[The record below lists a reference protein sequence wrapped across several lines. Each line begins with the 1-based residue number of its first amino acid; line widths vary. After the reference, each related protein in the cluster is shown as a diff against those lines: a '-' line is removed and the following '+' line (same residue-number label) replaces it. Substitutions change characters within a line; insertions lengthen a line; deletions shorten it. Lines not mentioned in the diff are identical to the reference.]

1 LEIIS
6 PEFSFLNF
14 GLKEYPECYDIEP
27 VPLPK
32 CGDLAI
38 KAQIEFLTDELIPVT
53 TPFYVAIGDTACN
66 VIEDED
72 VNITPICSTYKFRAY
87 SKEEDDVPDMSEDD
101 IYNLCYDEGA
111 PIETITFDTNPF
123 DEITSTTMSF
133 VYDVNLFTSTGLQFY
148 INDNVYILEVDLT
161 NTTGDYTYT
170 KIGNTYFVKIAV
182 GLGAASPGGNVRDFF
197 VDIVDVNEGTTTT
210 YAVISE
216 TVTIANVPAGSYFNN
231 YGTATSITGVTA
243 SVNKGKRF
251 YYKTDR
257 VAYKNI
263 NESISALAY
272 YEFQD
277 TLSATD
283 IVRYAIEYNA
293 TYNDFEFEITVDDGV
308 NPVTTIP
315 ATISAYTG
323 NIEFTYVAL
332 NTSAHEIRLTI
343 TDNKNHRDGF
353 EILSIKKYTST
364 VFNVISSMSGY
375 GYVEIPVGTYSR
387 QELKALISAG
397 LGFEF
402 DCQFTTCCDV
412 PKISFETQPV
422 EETTLTY
429 ELTEYWNKG
438 FIDYP
443 DNPIT
448 DTCFTYLILDS
459 EKEVIACSNE
469 FTSNVDCCFISTI
482 EYGNNEDAFGFSYP
496 AGVTNM
502 IQLPFYPNQPQYKTK
517 EDIYRT
523 TGGRYRRLNADIEK
537 EWTCETDYMT
547 TDIHDKLITALKH
560 DYVRVVSERFG
571 IDEEVVQEGDYEV
584 DWNEPTDFDAK
595 AEFKVKKYFNG
606 KNTNCGSG
614 CG

>member
-1 LEIIS
+1 
-6 PEFSFLNF
+6 
-14 GLKEYPECYDIEP
+14 
-27 VPLPK
+27 
-32 CGDLAI
+32 
-38 KAQIEFLTDELIPVT
+38 
-53 TPFYVAIGDTACN
+53 
-66 VIEDED
+66 
-72 VNITPICSTYKFRAY
+72 
-87 SKEEDDVPDMSEDD
+87 
-101 IYNLCYDEGA
+101 
-111 PIETITFDTNPF
+111 
-123 DEITSTTMSF
+123 
-133 VYDVNLFTSTGLQFY
+133 
-148 INDNVYILEVDLT
+148 
-161 NTTGDYTYT
+161 
-170 KIGNTYFVKIAV
+170 
-182 GLGAASPGGNVRDFF
+182 
-197 VDIVDVNEGTTTT
+197 
-210 YAVISE
+210 
-216 TVTIANVPAGSYFNN
+216 
-231 YGTATSITGVTA
+231 
-243 SVNKGKRF
+243 
-251 YYKTDR
+251 
-257 VAYKNI
+257 
-263 NESISALAY
+263 
-272 YEFQD
+272 
-277 TLSATD
+277 
-283 IVRYAIEYNA
+283 
-293 TYNDFEFEITVDDGV
+293 
-308 NPVTTIP
+308 
-315 ATISAYTG
+315 
-323 NIEFTYVAL
+323 
-332 NTSAHEIRLTI
+332 
-343 TDNKNHRDGF
+343 
-353 EILSIKKYTST
+353 
-364 VFNVISSMSGY
+364 MSGY

-448 DTCFTYLILDS
+448 DTCFTYVILDS

-537 EWTCETDYMT
+537 EWACETDYMA

-560 DYVRVVSERFG
+560 DYVRIVSERFG
-571 IDEEVVQEGDYEV
+571 IDDEVVQDGDYEV

>member
-1 LEIIS
+1 MEIIS

-38 KAQIEFLTDELIPVT
+38 KAQIELLTDELIPVT

-257 VAYKNI
+257 VSYKNI
-263 NESISALAY
+263 NESILGLSY

-277 TLSATD
+277 ALSATD

-315 ATISAYTG
+315 TTISAYTG

-448 DTCFTYLILDS
+448 DTCFTYVILDS

-547 TDIHDKLITALKH
+547 TDIHDRLITALKH

>member
-27 VPLPK
+27 MPLPK

-53 TPFYVAIGDTACN
+53 TPYYVAIADTACN

-72 VNITPICSTYKFRAY
+72 INIAPICSTYKFRTFY
-87 SKEEDDVPDMSEDD
+87 TEEPDLPDLGDDN

-123 DEITSTTMSF
+123 DEITSTALKFNISSPFINGIQLYIGTKTYIIEYDTSF
-133 VYDVNLFTSTGLQFY
+133 SGFPYNYTQV
-148 INDNVYILEVDLT
+148 
-161 NTTGDYTYT
+161 GD
-170 KIGNTYFVKIAV
+170 TYFVRLSVLIGTGFSAMQLFLEDV
-182 GLGAASPGGNVRDFF
+182 
-197 VDIVDVNEGTTTT
+197 VDVNHGTTSSTGI
-210 YAVISE
+210 YDIE
-216 TVTIANVPAGSYFNN
+216 ILNVPSGSYFNT
-231 YGTATSITGVTA
+231 YGAASSVTGTTP
-243 SVNKGKRF
+243 STNIGRFF
-251 YYKTDR
+251 YYTGSG
-257 VAYKNI
+257 VAYKNLY
-263 NESISALAY
+263 STISASTY

-293 TYNDFEFEITVDDGV
+293 VYNDFEFEITIDDGL

-315 ATISAYTG
+315 ATISEYTG

-332 NTSAHEIRLTI
+332 NTGAHEIRLTI
-343 TDNKNHRDGF
+343 TDNKNHREGF

-364 VFNVISSMSGY
+364 VFNVVSSMSGY

-397 LGFEF
+397 LGFDF
-402 DCQFTTCCDV
+402 DCQFTSCCDV
-412 PKISFETQPV
+412 PMISFTVEPV
-422 EETTLTY
+422 EETSLTY

-448 DTCFTYLILDS
+448 ETCFTYVILDS

-469 FTSNVDCCFISTI
+469 FTTNVDCCFISTI
-482 EYGNNEDAFGFSYP
+482 EYGNNEDAFGFTYP
-496 AGVTNM
+496 DGVTNM
-502 IQLPFYPNQPQYKTK
+502 IQLPFYPNKPQYKTK

-547 TDIHDKLITALKH
+547 TDMHDKLITALKH
-560 DYVRVVSERFG
+560 DYVRIVSERFG
-571 IDEEVVQEGDYEV
+571 IDDEVVQDGDYEV

>member
-1 LEIIS
+1 
-6 PEFSFLNF
+6 
-14 GLKEYPECYDIEP
+14 

-38 KAQIEFLTDELIPVT
+38 KGQIEFLTDELIPVT
-53 TPFYVAIGDTACN
+53 TPFYVGIGDTACN

-72 VNITPICSTYKFRAY
+72 VNITPICSTYKFRTY
-87 SKEEDDVPDMSEDD
+87 YTEETELPDLGDDN

-123 DEITSTTMSF
+123 DEITSTTLTFKITVPVILSGVQLYIGDKAYIME
-133 VYDVNLFTSTGLQFY
+133 YDSTLFSSY
-148 INDNVYILEVDLT
+148 
-161 NTTGDYTYT
+161 YTYT
-170 KIGNTYFVKIAV
+170 TQGNIYFVRLQAIT
-182 GLGAASPGGNVRDFF
+182 GGVEPTLRMIDFLN
-197 VDIVDVNEGTTTT
+197 DIVDVNHGTTSSNT
-210 YAVISE
+210 SN
-216 TVTIANVPAGSYFNN
+216 TVQIINVPAHSYFNI
-231 YGTATSITGVTA
+231 YEDATFVTGTTPSTNLG
-243 SVNKGKRF
+243 RFF
-251 YYKTDR
+251 YYTGSG

-263 NESISALAY
+263 GRTISASTY

-277 TLSATD
+277 TLSTTD

-353 EILSIKKYTST
+353 EILSIKKYAST

-412 PKISFETQPV
+412 PKISFNTQPV

-547 TDIHDKLITALKH
+547 TDIHDRLITALKH
-560 DYVRVVSERFG
+560 DYVRVVSERFD
-571 IDEEVVQEGDYEV
+571 IDDEVVQEGDYEV

-595 AEFKVKKYFNG
+595 AEFKIKKYFNG

>member
-1 LEIIS
+1 MEIIS

-72 VNITPICSTYKFRAY
+72 VNITPICSTYKFRTYAT
-87 SKEEDDVPDMSEDD
+87 EEEGVPDVSEDD
-101 IYNLCYDEGA
+101 INNLCYDEGA
-111 PIETITFDTNPF
+111 PIEAITFDTNPF

-133 VYDVNLFTSTGLQFY
+133 IYDVNIFTSTGLQFY

-170 KIGNTYFVKIAV
+170 KIDNTYFVKIAV
-182 GLGAASPGGNVRDFF
+182 GLGATSPGNNVRDFF

-210 YAVISE
+210 YAPMLE
-216 TVTIANVPAGSYFNN
+216 KVTIANVPAGSYFNN

-243 SVNKGKRF
+243 SVNKGKYF

-263 NESISALAY
+263 NESILGLAY

-277 TLSATD
+277 ALSATD

-293 TYNDFEFEITVDDGV
+293 TYNDFEFEITINDGV
-308 NPVTTIP
+308 NPTTTIP
-315 ATISAYTG
+315 TTISAYTG

-332 NTSAHEIRLTI
+332 NTSAHKISLMI

-364 VFNVISSMSGY
+364 VFNVVSSMSGY

>member
-1 LEIIS
+1 M
-6 PEFSFLNF
+6 
-14 GLKEYPECYDIEP
+14 
-27 VPLPK
+27 PLPK

-72 VNITPICSTYKFRAY
+72 VNITPICSTYKFRTY
-87 SKEEDDVPDMSEDD
+87 YTEEPELPDLGEDN
-101 IYNLCYDEGA
+101 IYNLCHDEGA
-111 PIETITFDTNPF
+111 PIETITFDNNPF
-123 DEITSTTMSF
+123 DEITSTTLTFDTTLTLLLTGVQLYIGDMAYIMEYDSTLLSSF
-133 VYDVNLFTSTGLQFY
+133 
-148 INDNVYILEVDLT
+148 
-161 NTTGDYTYT
+161 YTYT
-170 KIGNTYFVKIAV
+170 TQGNIYFVKLQV
-182 GLGAASPGGNVRDFF
+182 GIGAGAPALNMRRFLN
-197 VDIVDVNEGTTTT
+197 DIVDVNHGTT
-210 YAVISE
+210 SS
-216 TVTIANVPAGSYFNN
+216 VTNPPNFDRVQIINVPAGSYFNSLGAAP
-231 YGTATSITGVTA
+231 YVTGTTA
-243 SVNKGKRF
+243 SVNSSMLF
-251 YYKTDR
+251 YWDGNNM
-257 VAYKNI
+257 VFKNI
-263 NESISALAY
+263 ASVINQTSF
-272 YEFQD
+272 YEFQNA
-277 TLSATD
+277 LSATD

-308 NPVTTIP
+308 NPITTIP

-332 NTSAHEIRLTI
+332 NTSAHKIRLTI
-343 TDNKNHRDGF
+343 TDNKNHREGF
-353 EILSIKKYTST
+353 EILSIKKYNST

-412 PKISFETQPV
+412 PKISFNTQPV

-537 EWTCETDYMT
+537 EWTCETDYLT

-571 IDEEVVQEGDYEV
+571 IDDEVVQEGDYEV

-595 AEFKVKKYFNG
+595 AEFKIKKYFNG

>member
-1 LEIIS
+1 MEIIS

-38 KAQIEFLTDELIPVT
+38 KAQIEFLTDELIPVI

-72 VNITPICSTYKFRAY
+72 VNITPICSTYKFRTY
-87 SKEEDDVPDMSEDD
+87 YTEEPDLPDLGDDN

-123 DEITSTTMSF
+123 DEITSTTLTFKITVPVILSGVQLYIGDKAYIME
-133 VYDVNLFTSTGLQFY
+133 YDSTLFSSY
-148 INDNVYILEVDLT
+148 
-161 NTTGDYTYT
+161 YTYT
-170 KIGNTYFVKIAV
+170 TQGNIYFVRLQAIT
-182 GLGAASPGGNVRDFF
+182 GGVEPTLRMIDFLN
-197 VDIVDVNEGTTTT
+197 DIVDVNHGTTSSNT
-210 YAVISE
+210 SN
-216 TVTIANVPAGSYFNN
+216 TVQIINVPADSYFNI
-231 YGTATSITGVTA
+231 YDDATFVTGTTPSTNLG
-243 SVNKGKRF
+243 RFF
-251 YYKTDR
+251 YYTGSG

-263 NESISALAY
+263 GRTISASTY

-277 TLSATD
+277 ALSATD

-364 VFNVISSMSGY
+364 VFNVVSSMSGY
-375 GYVEIPVGTYSR
+375 GYFEIPVGTYSR

-448 DTCFTYLILDS
+448 DTCFTYVILDS

-523 TGGRYRRLNADIEK
+523 AGGRYRRLNADIEK
-537 EWTCETDYMT
+537 EWTCETDYLT

-571 IDEEVVQEGDYEV
+571 IDDEVVQDGDYEV